1 MKRLRQIIFLL
12 VVIALLLVNCTR
24 SKIVNETDYDQLYA
38 VWYDNDYKD
47 SLAQAL
53 KPAVQRALTLS
64 NTVDNRVSIDSV
76 LNELRWT
83 RDSVSFHKLSRKAIK
98 YAKSKSDE
106 YMLANAYNDIGMY
119 YHDLNVMDS
128 TFYYYIKAENVY
140 KQVGD
145 SMKIGEMEFYQ
156 ARLLFEKGL
165 HMESEVKVSNALHI
179 LKDYPLNPIPFEA
192 NQLMA
197 LCLLERNDYKEAKKY
212 MLEALTL
219 MQKDFKQNKVLDKPR
234 LVLALSMLYLNLS
247 EVSYLLKNYSEA
259 INYAKVG
266 LTYTNSDTPDV
277 MIGVI
282 KSYIAMSNMCLAL
295 DTHDDIDGEEYIK
308 EIRKTYEEAKR
319 INNPYIANA
328 MAMTAAELY
337 LKIND
342 SEKAF
347 EWAEKSF
354 ELSKERDIKVA
365 QRRALEFLVLNKEYD
380 NKEQVRQIIELG
392 RDLEEQDYATRN
404 RFARIAY
411 ETERIETENSQL
423 RNMISTIVSISLVI
437 VLTLVIGVYV
447 YRLKNKNKEIQF
459 IKDQQ
464 EANESI
470 YQLILE
476 RSVIATEVKNN
487 VRNKIAKDIHDGVV
501 NGIFTIRFNLQQL
514 KSENEDMKG
523 ILVNELQ
530 SLEKRTR
537 DISHSLIDNELFEHN
552 KFVSL
557 IEDLLALQ
565 KNQWNT
571 EFLLDYENAVDL
583 EDLSALDKVNTYFI
597 IREAIQNVNKYSQ
610 ASICKVSFTKEKKN
624 VVIKIKDN
632 GVGFDEGS
640 SRDGMGLQNMNE
652 RAIALHSELI
662 IHSKKGMGTELMFKI
677 KIK

>member
-1 MKRLRQIIFLL
+1 
-12 VVIALLLVNCTR
+12 
-24 SKIVNETDYDQLYA
+24 
-38 VWYDNDYKD
+38 
-47 SLAQAL
+47 
-53 KPAVQRALTLS
+53 
-64 NTVDNRVSIDSV
+64 
-76 LNELRWT
+76 
-83 RDSVSFHKLSRKAIK
+83 
-98 YAKSKSDE
+98 
-106 YMLANAYNDIGMY
+106 
-119 YHDLNVMDS
+119 
-128 TFYYYIKAENVY
+128 
-140 KQVGD
+140 
-145 SMKIGEMEFYQ
+145 
-156 ARLLFEKGL
+156 
-165 HMESEVKVSNALHI
+165 
-179 LKDYPLNPIPFEA
+179 
-192 NQLMA
+192 
-197 LCLLERNDYKEAKKY
+197 
-212 MLEALTL
+212 
-219 MQKDFKQNKVLDKPR
+219 KVLDKPR
-234 LVLALSMLYLNLS
+234 LILALSMLYLNLS
-247 EVSYLLKNYSEA
+247 EVSYLLDNYKEA
-259 INYAKVG
+259 IDYADVG
-266 LTYTNSDTPDV
+266 LTYTNSDTPEV
-277 MIGVI
+277 MVGVL
-282 KSYIAMSNMCLAL
+282 KSDRAMAEMCLAIQN
-295 DTHDDIDGEEYIK
+295 HQEVDGEKYIK
-308 EIRKTYEEAKR
+308 EISNTYEEAKKV
-319 INNPYIANA
+319 NNLYFANA

-342 SEKAF
+342 SVKAF

-354 ELSKERDIKVA
+354 IISKERDIKVA
-365 QRRALEFLVLNKEYD
+365 QRKALEFLVLNKEYD
-380 NKEQVRQIIELG
+380 NKEQVRQIIELS

-423 RNMISTIVSISLVI
+423 RNMISTIVSISLAI

-447 YRLKNKNKEIQF
+447 YRLKNKNKEIRF

-514 KSENEDMKG
+514 KSENEEMKG

-583 EDLSALDKVNTYFI
+583 EDLPALDKVNTYFI

-632 GVGFDEGS
+632 GV
-640 SRDGMGLQNMNE
+640 
-652 RAIALHSELI
+652 
-662 IHSKKGMGTELMFKI
+662 
-677 KIK
+677 